1 MMRLAFL
8 LGGLLFC
15 ASVQALDW
23 KSDITLSPQPM
34 TYSGPADSVV
44 PGSIIGSTWSATASV
59 QQVFWC
65 GLIFTCTKGTLQ
77 PSSSAISS
85 GATVTVDGANYT
97 IFETG
102 VPGVGYIIGLKDFK
116 STKYIPLQTGITQS
130 YPAEGTSGYAQD
142 LAGRQRSPL
151 LKPVPP

>member
-8 LGGLLFC
+8 LSGLLFC

-65 GLIFTCTKGTLQ
+65 GLIFTCNKGTLQ

-102 VPGVGYIIGLKDFK
+102 VPAI
-116 STKYIPLQTGITQS
+116 S
-130 YPAEGTSGYAQD
+130 SG
-142 LAGRQRSPL
+142 
-151 LKPVPP
+151 

>member
-1 MMRLAFL
+1 MMRLLFL
-8 LGGLLFC
+8 LSGFLFC

-65 GLIFTCTKGTLQ
+65 GIVFTCNKGTLQ
-77 PSSSAISS
+77 PSSSAITS
-85 GATVTVDGANYT
+85 GATVTVDGVSLTVAARDDT
-97 IFETG
+97 GFEVALIPHTLG
-102 VPGVGYIIGLKDFK
+102 ETTLGAAREGQVVNLEVDLVA
-116 STKYIPLQTGITQS
+116 KYVEALVAPYRS
-130 YPAEGTSGYAQD
+130 AERDT
-142 LAGRQRSPL
+142 
-151 LKPVPP
+151 